1 MGAEIL
7 GGRAKSV
14 SAKHYL
20 INNIDELIK
29 YYDNGWSEILVMI
42 INEDNISLDKLNQ
55 LAEFFL

>member
-7 GGRAKSV
+7 AGRAKSV